1 MKNILFST
9 LITLIVIFTFTTD
22 SSAQEDP
29 QQGEAPSNVKVHTGK
44 GSIRIRD
51 IKYSP
56 DGKRL
61 AVACSNNGV
70 LLYKTQT
77 VEKPDL
83 LADQPESAWSVSFS
97 PDGTMLASA
106 GRHNTITQLNKNI
119 GGQLPIYK
127 DIFKSG
133 LTSVEFSPDSNM
145 LATSN
150 VDRII
155 NLLDVRTGKLLHTL
169 TGHTKRI
176 RTMVFSPD
184 GKTLATG
191 TRDTIRLWDV
201 DTGKHIRTHINHAIF
216 VRGVAFSPDGKTIA
230 MQTTGK
236 SIFTITLWDVDS
248 GKALRPLIDNQ
259 VILSRMGSVHSMAF
273 SPDGKT
279 IVTAGVFAI
288 HLWNVDTG
296 EHIRML
302 TGQLN
307 SYAGPGPFVLYSP
320 DGTTIVTAGMGEIH
334 LWDGNTGNHI
344 RKLLTDL

>member
-1 MKNILFST
+1 MKNILSST

-29 QQGEAPSNVKVHTGK
+29 QQGEAPSNVKAHTGN

-83 LADQPESAWSVSFS
+83 LADQSESAWSVSFS

-106 GRHNTITQLNKNI
+106 GRHSTITLLNKNTRR
-119 GGQLPIYK
+119 QLPIYK
-127 DIFKSG
+127 DILKPG
-133 LTSVEFSPDSNM
+133 LTCVEFSPDSKM
-145 LATSN
+145 IATSN
-150 VDRII
+150 FDRTI

-169 TGHTKRI
+169 TGHTERI

-191 TRDTIRLWDV
+191 WDAICLWDV
-201 DTGKHIRTHINHAIF
+201 DTGKHIRTHINHARP
-216 VRGVAFSPDGKTIA
+216 VRSVAFSPDGKTIA
-230 MQTTGK
+230 MPATDK
-236 SIFTITLWDVDS
+236 SINTITLWDVDN
-248 GKALRPLIDNQ
+248 GKALRSLIDNQ
-259 VILSRMGSVHSMAF
+259 AIPNWMGYVHSMAF

-288 HLWNVDTG
+288 HLWDVDTS

>member
-1 MKNILFST
+1 MKNILYST
-9 LITLIVIFTFTTD
+9 FITLIVIFTFTTNP
-22 SSAQEDP
+22 SAQADP
-29 QQGEAPSNVKVHTGK
+29 QQGESPSNVKAHTGN

-61 AVACSNNGV
+61 AVACPKGV

-83 LADQPESAWSVSFS
+83 LTDHSESTWSVAFS

-106 GRHNTITQLNKNI
+106 GRYNTITLLNKNT
-119 GGQLPIYK
+119 GRQLSAYK
-127 DIFKSG
+127 DILKSR
-133 LTSVEFSPDSNM
+133 LRSVEFSPDSKM
-145 LATSN
+145 IATSN
-150 VDRII
+150 FDHTI
-155 NLLDVRTGKLLHTL
+155 NLLDVHTGKLLRTL

-191 TRDTIRLWDV
+191 TWDAIRLWDV
-201 DTGKHIRTHINHAIF
+201 NTGKHIRTHISHARN
-216 VRGVAFSPDGKTIA
+216 VRSVAFSPDGKTIA
-230 MQTTGK
+230 MPIK
-236 SIFTITLWDVDS
+236 DKFLNTITLWDVDS
-248 GKALRPLIDNQ
+248 GKALRLLIDNHD
-259 VILSRMGSVHSMAF
+259 IRRRMGYVHSMAF

-279 IVTAGVFAI
+279 IVTGGVFAI
-288 HLWNVDTG
+288 HLWSVDTG
-296 EHIRML
+296 EHIRTL
-302 TGQLN
+302 TGPLK
-307 SYAGPGPFVLYSP
+307 SYSGPGPFVLYSP